1 LSSAEH
7 QRPLQRRCATPRW
20 ASGSTRPDAA
30 LLNVRG
36 GKLTTFHKLAEE
48 AAVLPMHPLDDV
60 PWRRSR
66 LGPFLCV
73 AERAAEAAWR
83 SSQWQQPV
91 TEPAHDPG
99 SRMEE
104 KAWS

>member
-1 LSSAEH
+1 
-7 QRPLQRRCATPRW
+7 
-20 ASGSTRPDAA
+20 
-30 LLNVRG
+30 LNVRG
-36 GKLTTFHKLAEE
+36 GKLTTLPTLAEE
-48 AAVLPMHPLDDV
+48 AAGLLMRPRNDV
-60 PWRRSR
+60 PARRSR
-66 LGPFLCV
+66 LGPFVCV

-91 TEPAHDPG
+91 KEPAHDPG